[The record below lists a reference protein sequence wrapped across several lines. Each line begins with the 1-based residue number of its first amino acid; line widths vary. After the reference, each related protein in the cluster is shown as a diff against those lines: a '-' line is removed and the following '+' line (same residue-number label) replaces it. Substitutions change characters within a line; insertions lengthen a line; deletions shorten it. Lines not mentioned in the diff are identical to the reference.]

1 MGPLQGLRILDLTT
15 VLMGPYATLQLADMG
30 ADVIKI
36 EPPQGDIVRQIEP
49 ARHAGMGAMFLT
61 LNRSKRSIAIDLKQP
76 AGRDALL
83 RLAKNADVLLYNV
96 RPQAM
101 ARLGLGYDEVAAVNP
116 RIIYAGAFGYGQDG
130 PYAARPAYD
139 DLIQGAVAIPTLIA
153 AVGDGT
159 PRYLPVTIAD
169 RVVGLCAVNAILAA
183 LLHRGQTGQG
193 QRVDIPM
200 FETMTSF
207 VLGDHLGGLT
217 FDPPEGGGGYVRL
230 MAPERKPYRTS
241 DGYVCALIY
250 NDKQWESFFL
260 ATGREDALADP
271 RFANH
276 AVRLK
281 HINEIYAE
289 VAMIFR
295 QRSTEEWLK
304 ILDRADIPVTPLHTL
319 DSLLEDPHL
328 KATGFF
334 SIAEHPSEGSIR
346 SMRAPSTWSR
356 TQPEATRLAPRLG
369 EHSAEILREAG
380 MTEAEID
387 GLLAAGVVKQDGC
400 AAAKP

>member
-83 RLAKNADVLLYNV
+83 RLVKSADVLLYNV

-101 ARLGLGYDEVAAVNP
+101 VRLGLGYDEIAAVNP
-116 RIIYAGAFGYGQDG
+116 RIVYAGAFGYGQDG

-183 LLHRGQTGQG
+183 LLHRGITGQG

-200 FETMTSF
+200 FETMASF
-207 VLGDHLGGLT
+207 VLGDHMGGLT
-217 FDPPEGGGGYVRL
+217 FNPPEGGAGYVRL

-250 NDKQWESFFL
+250 NDKQWESFFR
-260 ATGREDALADP
+260 ATGREDAFSDP

-276 AVRLK
+276 AARLK

-289 VAMIFR
+289 VAAIFR
-295 QRSTEEWLK
+295 QRPTAEWLE
-304 ILDRADIPVTPLHTL
+304 ILDRADIPVTPLNTL
-319 DSLLEDPHL
+319 ESLLEDPHL
-328 KATGFF
+328 EATDFF
-334 SIAEHPSEGSIR
+334 STVEHPSEGSIR
-346 SMRAPSTWSR
+346 SMRPPSTWSR
-356 TQPEATRLAPRLG
+356 TQPEPTRPAPRLG
-369 EHSAEILREAG
+369 EHSVEILREAG
-380 MTEAEID
+380 MSETEID
-387 GLLAAGVVKQDGC
+387 GLLAAGVVRQDGR
-400 AAAKP
+400 AATRS

>member
-83 RLAKNADVLLYNV
+83 RLVKSADVLLYNV

-101 ARLGLGYDEVAAVNP
+101 VRLGLGYDEIAAVNP
-116 RIIYAGAFGYGQDG
+116 RIVYAGAFGYGQDG

-183 LLHRGQTGQG
+183 LLHRGITGQG

-200 FETMTSF
+200 FETMASF
-207 VLGDHLGGLT
+207 VLGDHMGGLT
-217 FDPPEGGGGYVRL
+217 FNPPEGGAGYVRL

-250 NDKQWESFFL
+250 NDKQWESFFR
-260 ATGREDALADP
+260 ATGREDAFCDP

-276 AVRLK
+276 AARLK

-289 VAMIFR
+289 VAAIFR
-295 QRSTEEWLK
+295 QRPTAEWLE
-304 ILDRADIPVTPLHTL
+304 ILDRADIPVTPLNTL
-319 DSLLEDPHL
+319 ESLLEDPHL
-328 KATGFF
+328 EATDFF
-334 SIAEHPSEGSIR
+334 STVEHPSEGSIR
-346 SMRAPSTWSR
+346 SMRPPSTWSR
-356 TQPEATRLAPRLG
+356 TQPEPTRPAPRLG
-369 EHSAEILREAG
+369 EHSVEILREAG
-380 MTEAEID
+380 MSETEID
-387 GLLAAGVVKQDGC
+387 GLLAAGVVRQDGR
-400 AAAKP
+400 AATRS

>member
-30 ADVIKI
+30 ADVVKI

-49 ARHAGMGAMFLT
+49 ARHPGMGAMFLT

-83 RLAKNADVLLYNV
+83 RLVKNADVLLYNV

-101 ARLGLGYDEVAAVNP
+101 VRLGLGYDEIAAVNP

-183 LLHRGQTGQG
+183 LLHRGLTGQG

-200 FETMTSF
+200 FETMASF
-207 VLGDHLGGLT
+207 VLGDHMGGLT
-217 FDPPEGGGGYVRL
+217 FNPPEGGAGYVRL

-250 NDKQWESFFL
+250 NDKQWEGFFR
-260 ATGREDALADP
+260 ATGREDAFSDP

-276 AVRLK
+276 AARLK

-289 VAMIFR
+289 VAAIFR
-295 QRSTEEWLK
+295 QRPTAEWLE
-304 ILDRADIPVTPLHTL
+304 ILDRADIPVTPLNTL
-319 DSLLEDPHL
+319 ESLLEDPHL
-328 KATGFF
+328 KATDFF
-334 SIAEHPSEGSIR
+334 STVEHPSEGSIR
-346 SMRAPSTWSR
+346 SMRPPSTWSH
-356 TQPEATRLAPRLG
+356 TQPEPTRPAPRLG
-369 EHSAEILREAG
+369 EHSTEILREAG
-380 MTEAEID
+380 MSETEID
-387 GLLAAGVVKQDGC
+387 GLLAAGVVRQDGR
-400 AAAKP
+400 AATRS